1 MIRKDYYMIL
11 GVPRT
16 ESPSGIRA
24 AFRQLAKRYH
34 PERIGLLGAR
44 FFQEIVTAY
53 QVLSDP
59 EKRRLYDQGL
69 SHAEG
74 RTVEQGG
81 PIIIDPGIQSAPAVP
96 EPMRLLSRFETICPP
111 FEEILERVLRN
122 FTRTATPR
130 EESVRSFNVQL
141 VLSPDEAARGGMA
154 LITVPVLYP
163 CTTCG
168 GSGQEW
174 LFTCSPCQG
183 QGMLE
188 EEETVR
194 VQIPPLVRDYT
205 LVEVPVRGLGLHN
218 LSLRLYIRVLA

>member
-1 MIRKDYYMIL
+1 MIKRDYYLIL
-11 GVPRT
+11 GVTRT

-34 PERIGLLGAR
+34 PERIGSHGAR
-44 FFQEIVTAY
+44 FFQEILTAY

-69 SHAEG
+69 FHAEG
-74 RTVEQGG
+74 RTAEQRGV
-81 PIIIDPGIQSAPAVP
+81 IIIDSGTQLTPAVP
-96 EPMRLLSRFETICPP
+96 EPMPLLRGFETICPP

-122 FTRTATPR
+122 FTRTAAPR
-130 EESVRSFNVQL
+130 EEPVRSFNVQV
-141 VLSPDEAARGGMA
+141 VLSPDEAARGGLA
-154 LITVPVLYP
+154 LITVPVFYP
-163 CTTCG
+163 CPLCG
-168 GSGQEW
+168 GSGEDW
-174 LFTCSPCQG
+174 LFPCAPCRG

-205 LVEVPVRGLGLHN
+205 LVEVPVRGLGIHN
-218 LSLRLYIRVLA
+218 LYLRLSIRVVA

>member
-1 MIRKDYYMIL
+1 MIRKNYYMVL

-34 PERIGLLGAR
+34 PERVGGQGAR
-44 FFQEIVTAY
+44 FFQEILTAY

-59 EKRRLYDQGL
+59 EKRRLYDRGL

-74 RTVEQGG
+74 KAMEQAE
-81 PIIIDPGIQSAPAVP
+81 PIIVDAGPQLVPAVP
-96 EPMRLLSRFETICPP
+96 ELIPRLSSFETISPP
-111 FEEILERVLRN
+111 FEEMLERVLRN
-122 FTRTATPR
+122 FTRPTALQ
-130 EESVRSFNVQL
+130 EESARSFNVQV

-154 LITVPVLYP
+154 SIPVPVLYP
-163 CTTCG
+163 CPTCG
-168 GSGQEW
+168 GSGQDW
-174 LFTCSPCQG
+174 LFPCSPCQG

-188 EEETVR
+188 EEETIR
-194 VQIPPLVRDYT
+194 VQIPPMVGDYT

-218 LSLRLYIRVLA
+218 LYLRFYIRVVA